1 MFDKFK
7 IFYELVGKE
16 KSQGQILCYFVFYT
30 DYIEGVGTRK
40 VIFSQKEVQYNELI
54 IGHNYTFIEK
64 KQIWKNKFGVYKE
77 NSYFCKRVYL
87 KKLAK
92 WRTNIRFLL

>member
-64 KQIWKNKFGVYKE
+64 NGKIEILDFYKLFRENFLKN
-77 NSYFCKRVYL
+77 L
-87 KKLAK
+87 D
-92 WRTNIRFLL
+92 